1 MLIQVGLENNPNGR
15 SLAWA
20 LDLPGCFAYGE
31 DGSQALI
38 YLPLAVVKHQE
49 WAVRHDP
56 DCWLANLADVNV
68 RLVETFEVYTVN
80 DAYELAQDGYEVES
94 FFRHDWKPLTDVE
107 IERGLRLLSWSR
119 ADLLEVVA
127 DLPPAKMEEKLPGER
142 WSISGILGH
151 VGGAEWWYLDRLDRA
166 GLARE
171 DVPKDPFERLSV
183 VRKRLEQ
190 VLPSLAGVQQVVGK
204 AGELWSPRKVLR
216 RAIWHEL
223 DHVGHIRKLLQQ

>member
-15 SLAWA
+15 STAWA

-31 DGSQALI
+31 DGAQALI
-38 YLPLAVVKHQE
+38 YLPLAVVKFQE
-49 WAVRHDP
+49 WAARHAP
-56 DCWLANLADVNV
+56 DSWLASLADIDV
-68 RLVETFEVYTVN
+68 RLVETFEVYTIN
-80 DAYELAQDGYEVES
+80 DAYELAQEGYEVGP
-94 FFRHDWKPLTDVE
+94 FFRYDWKPLTALDV
-107 IERGLRLLSWSR
+107 ERGLQLLAWSR

-127 DLPPAKMEEKLPGER
+127 DLPPAKLAEKLPGER

-166 GLARE
+166 GMARE
-171 DVPKDPFERLSV
+171 DVPADPFERLSV
-183 VRKRLEQ
+183 VRARLEQ
-190 VLPSLAGVQQVVGK
+190 ELLRMVDVKQVVGK

-223 DHVGHIRKLLQQ
+223 DHVGHISRLVLS